1 MNTLEKLSEELRN
14 IALDRKEGFD
24 KKSNEFIGYLSM
36 RVFGAINPV
45 DCVTASFTILVL
57 QKYEEEISREYPGT
71 EDMVRTLK
79 DIYQDTKFISSIKAR

>member
-14 IALDRKEGFD
+14 IALNKKERFD
-24 KKSNEFIGYLSM
+24 KKSNELVGCLSM
-36 RVFGAINPV
+36 RVFKAIYPV

-57 QKYEEEISREYPGT
+57 QKYEEEISRAYPGT

>member
-24 KKSNEFIGYLSM
+24 KKSNELIGYLSM

-57 QKYEEEISREYPGT
+57 QNTRKRFLGHT
-71 EDMVRTLK
+71 EGRRIWLEP
-79 DIYQDTKFISSIKAR
+79 

>member
-24 KKSNEFIGYLSM
+24 KKSNELIGYLSM
-36 RVFGAINPV
+36 RAFGAINPV

-57 QKYEEEISREYPGT
+57 QKYEEEISRAYPGT
-71 EDMVRTLK
+71 EDMVRILK
-79 DIYQDTKFISSIKAR
+79 DIYQDTKFISPIKAR